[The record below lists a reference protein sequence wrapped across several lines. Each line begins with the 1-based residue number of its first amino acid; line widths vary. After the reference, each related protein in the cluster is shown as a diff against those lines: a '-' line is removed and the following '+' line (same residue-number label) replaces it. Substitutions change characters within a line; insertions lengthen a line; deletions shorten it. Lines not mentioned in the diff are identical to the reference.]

1 MFWAGFCEEFQTIL
15 IPLDGDPAAQRNGV
29 SARVIYELYRDILP
43 IIIEQ
48 GDIDIFMHDNAPV
61 HKARIVR
68 ELLDSL
74 RIQVMDWPPY
84 SPDLNPIENLWSIL
98 KREIYRLHP
107 NLEHARDTNETLRRL
122 VAAAREAW
130 ANIRSDIL
138 VRLSETMPNRIGHVK
153 ILKSS
158 KSKTSTAK
166 TIIPY
171 CFSSVRGSGP
181 WQAPAVARV
190 RYQPTMLKMPA
201 LLRLSKRVAHHY

>member
-107 NLEHARDTNETLRRL
+107 DLEHARDTNETLRRL

-138 VRLSETMPNRIGHVK
+138 VQLSETMPNRIEAV
-153 ILKSS
+153 I
-158 KSKTSTAK
+158 
-166 TIIPY
+166 
-171 CFSSVRGSGP
+171 
-181 WQAPAVARV
+181 QANGW
-190 RYQPTMLKMPA
+190 YTE
-201 LLRLSKRVAHHY
+201 Y